1 MAVVFATK
9 VVDIPRG
16 KGRKDVRSFV
26 TFNSNVKDAVVALN
40 GFRLVFDDDEDH
52 RINVCEVVVEKDSV
66 AGTTVKFSAHCNV
79 ADKNANDSYRGLVT
93 AIIVA
98 DVG

>member
-1 MAVVFATK
+1 MAVAFATK
-9 VVDIPRG
+9 VVEIPRG

-66 AGTTVKFSAHCNV
+66 AGTTVNFNV
-79 ADKNANDSYRGLVT
+79 RCTYADENYNDSYNGSVAVT
-93 AIIVA
+93 IIA
-98 DVG
+98 DVV